1 MCRFN
6 RIFNN
11 SALNKFSCIS
21 LIFDAL
27 IISLNL
33 VILFFIFLCLIQ
45 EKYQVLLKT
54 EMLSYINN
62 ILLCILMLVIIALIE
77 YYRCKNYLIKTK
89 VNASIIF
96 LSTCCFISI
105 IEFIKSFDSILSIKK
120 YMLLYNIGKRAI
132 LNDDIYELNKRMNKQ
147 KKYLTIISVIFIFL
161 EIVYI
166 IYIIT
171 IYNMK
176 IVYFS
181 LNFNNDER
189 FDDVSTEVDISA
201 NQNGNQIGISDLNI
215 GKIKCSYF
223 ISQKIV
229 DKIEKEYKDKYT
241 QTI

>member
-120 YMLLYNIGKRAI
+120 YMLLYNIAKRAI
-132 LNDDIYELNKRMNKQ
+132 LDENIFQLNKRMNKQ
-147 KKYLTIISVIFIFL
+147 KKYHITTKRNYINIIFI
-161 EIVYI
+161 YI
-166 IYIIT
+166 P
-171 IYNMK
+171 
-176 IVYFS
+176 F
-181 LNFNNDER
+181 E
-189 FDDVSTEVDISA
+189 
-201 NQNGNQIGISDLNI
+201 NI
-215 GKIKCSYF
+215 
-223 ISQKIV
+223 
-229 DKIEKEYKDKYT
+229 
-241 QTI
+241 